1 MMKCKDIG
9 NLDNDSPHHKNIWT
23 KLDLTGTVEGMEK
36 SFTTKLKVKC
46 CHALLRDD
54 SGITYLTLWEED
66 IDRVQNGYKIKIE
79 NGLVK
84 EISGKKNFSTGFLG
98 RLTILEVPK
107 KSPSVLAPVR
117 SY

>member
-66 IDRVQNGYKIKIE
+66 VDIVKNGDRIEITNGYMEKF
-79 NGLVK
+79 NGKPRFMAGRGGVLRVLSK
-84 EISGKKNFSTGFLG
+84 ELPPIQVGVIRN
-98 RLTILEVPK
+98 E
-107 KSPSVLAPVR
+107 
-117 SY
+117 